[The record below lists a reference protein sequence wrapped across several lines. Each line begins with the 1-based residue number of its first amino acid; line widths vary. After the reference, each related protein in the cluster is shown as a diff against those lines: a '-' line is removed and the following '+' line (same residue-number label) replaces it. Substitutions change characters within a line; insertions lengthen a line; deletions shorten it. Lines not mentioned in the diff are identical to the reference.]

1 MQMLYEITIP
11 GLSVSADLPS
21 VRRRLRADFPRVLD
35 VLGTTTPAT
44 LLIVYS
50 GEDEIDAWIE
60 ALDQSVA
67 MRELSR
73 ARGTGSVSSAA

>member
-1 MQMLYEITIP
+1 MLYEITIP

-50 GEDEIDAWIE
+50 GHDEIDAWLE
-60 ALDQSVA
+60 ALDHSVA
-67 MRELSR
+67 TRELSC